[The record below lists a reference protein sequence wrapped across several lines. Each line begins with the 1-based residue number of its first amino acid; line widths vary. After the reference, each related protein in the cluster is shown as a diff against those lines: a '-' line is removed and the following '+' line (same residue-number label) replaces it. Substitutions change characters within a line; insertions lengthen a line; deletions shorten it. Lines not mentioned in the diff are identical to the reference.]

1 MRDDNVSQYTY
12 EFENNNIELET
23 YEWDNVWWSKQVE
36 MMFHECSI

>member
-23 YEWDNVWWSKQVE
+23 YEWDNVA
-36 MMFHECSI
+36 